1 VYSDTKTDA
10 TPAMAGVI
18 RFIDQFT
25 QRNGYGPSAGDI
37 GRGLRLHRSWAFR
50 VAKQAVARGLLVA
63 DPKIARSWRLPAAT
77 AGRGRKG

>member
-1 VYSDTKTDA
+1 
-10 TPAMAGVI
+10 MARI
-18 RFIDQFT
+18 ITFIDQFT

>member
-1 VYSDTKTDA
+1 MYSDSKTDA
-10 TPAMAGVI
+10 TPAMARI
-18 RFIDQFT
+18 ITFIDQFT

-50 VAKQAVARGLLVA
+50 IAKQAVARGLLVA

-77 AGRGRKG
+77 TARARKG

>member
-1 VYSDTKTDA
+1 MYSPTKTDT
-10 TPAMAGVI
+10 TPAMARII
-18 RFIDQFT
+18 RFIEQFT
-25 QRNGYGPSAGDI
+25 ERNGYGPSAGDI

-77 AGRGRKG
+77 TARARKG